1 LQAWEELYDE
11 LSRGRPPPKFP
22 PGIPSLRL
30 EKRKTPVE
38 GGGGLRKRWRDE
50 DGNIYE
56 WDSPDTGQSRS
67 STSEEG
73 IVVSSTLKP
82 VSRSSLASQKEGR
95 ALTRWVLLAFEK
107 AGDALISEHALEGAR
122 IEDVPR

>member
-1 LQAWEELYDE
+1 MRSKDTSLQAWEELHDE

-22 PGIPSLRL
+22 PGFPGLRL

-56 WDSPDTGQSRS
+56 WDSRHGTVEKFDKRGRHRGELDPETGEQ
-67 STSEEG
+67 
-73 IVVSSTLKP
+73 IKP
-82 VSRSSLASQKEGR
+82 R
-95 ALTRWVLLAFEK
+95 
-107 AGDALISEHALEGAR
+107 
-122 IEDVPR
+122 VPERKVEP